1 VADWGYP
8 SIEERLMRISINQI
22 EEQSFSLDEGILAGL
37 NE

>member
-1 VADWGYP
+1 
-8 SIEERLMRISINQI
+8 MRTSINQI